1 MITADFA
8 IRRDPPL
15 SAKVGE
21 RLRQMLA
28 AQVFE
33 PGDRL
38 VEEDLARRLSVS
50 RTPVR
55 EALFRLEQAG
65 LVEQRDGGFHVSRL
79 SLRDVHEIFQI
90 RRLIEPQAVADI
102 AAVVSSADLT
112 ALRAG
117 RDRLLAA
124 ATVPEA
130 VAANIAFR
138 SKWVSCIPNRRM
150 QDVLMR
156 FDDQVV
162 LVRHATLREP
172 AARQAARDG
181 VQALVAAFET
191 GDGPAARRVMEGFID
206 AALAW
211 FERAVTEAANLP
223 AGTTGN
229 QQP

>member
-1 MITADFA
+1 MTTDFTV
-8 IRRDPPL
+8 RREPPL

-28 AQVFE
+28 TQVFE

-65 LVEQRDGGFHVSRL
+65 LVEQRDGGFHVPRL

-90 RRLIEPQAVADI
+90 RRLIEPQAVSDI
-102 AAVVSSADLT
+102 AEIVTAADL
-112 ALRAG
+112 ALFRKG
-117 RDRLLAA
+117 RDRLMAA
-124 ATVPEA
+124 DNVEDSA
-130 VAANIAFR
+130 AANIAFR
-138 SKWVSCIPNRRM
+138 GLWLARIPNRRM
-150 QDVLMR
+150 LDVLAR

-162 LVRHATLREP
+162 MVRRATLLEP

-181 VQALVAAFET
+181 VRALVAAFEAR
-191 GDGPAARRVMEGFID
+191 DAQAARRVMEGFID
-206 AALAW
+206 SALHW
-211 FERAVTEAANLP
+211 FEREVETEA
-223 AGTTGN
+223 
-229 QQP
+229 